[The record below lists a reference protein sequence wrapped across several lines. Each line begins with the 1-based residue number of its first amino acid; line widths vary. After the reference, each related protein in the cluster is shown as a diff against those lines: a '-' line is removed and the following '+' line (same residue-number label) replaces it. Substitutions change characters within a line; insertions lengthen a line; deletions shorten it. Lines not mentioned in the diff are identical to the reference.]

1 MQRRRR
7 HQEEHENHERWL
19 VSYADFITLLFAF
32 FVVMYSIS
40 SINEGKY
47 KILSETLTGVFSQ
60 PDRSLKPI
68 PIGDERPRTTEPER
82 TSVEE
87 QPSDNAA
94 SADSLERIADSV
106 RDAFG
111 DLIASDQ
118 LSVRGNELWI
128 EITLNSSLLFP
139 SGDALPNDA
148 AFDIVEK
155 VAKILAPYKNPIH
168 VEGFTDDV
176 PIHSPRYPTNWELSA
191 ARAASIVRL
200 LGNDGVEPSR
210 MAAVGY
216 GEFQPV
222 ADNASAE
229 GRAKNRRV
237 VLVISRNLEVRRS
250 VSGVGSGKAQP
261 DSALRHAGSA
271 AGTQA
276 ADTGG
281 TPAPAPATVNSRR
294 LRHERANHG
303 LRTGAGAEL
312 AISAAPT
319 GQTHARKSR
328 AMKVWAV
335 ANQKGGVGKTTS
347 SIALAGLLADAGK
360 RVVVVDLD
368 PTAR

>member
-47 KILSETLTGVFSQ
+47 KILSETLTGVFNQ

-176 PIHSPRYPTNWELSA
+176 PIHSPRYPNCRRRGRRASSA
-191 ARAASIVRL
+191 CSATMGS
-200 LGNDGVEPSR
+200 SR
-210 MAAVGY
+210 RGWLRWAMVN
-216 GEFQPV
+216 F
-222 ADNASAE
+222 
-229 GRAKNRRV
+229 NRW
-237 VLVISRNLEVRRS
+237 
-250 VSGVGSGKAQP
+250 Q
-261 DSALRHAGSA
+261 
-271 AGTQA
+271 TM
-276 ADTGG
+276 
-281 TPAPAPATVNSRR
+281 PAP
-294 LRHERANHG
+294 
-303 LRTGAGAEL
+303 
-312 AISAAPT
+312 
-319 GQTHARKSR
+319 
-328 AMKVWAV
+328 
-335 ANQKGGVGKTTS
+335 KGGRRT
-347 SIALAGLLADAGK
+347 AGWCW
-360 RVVVVDLD
+360 
-368 PTAR
+368 